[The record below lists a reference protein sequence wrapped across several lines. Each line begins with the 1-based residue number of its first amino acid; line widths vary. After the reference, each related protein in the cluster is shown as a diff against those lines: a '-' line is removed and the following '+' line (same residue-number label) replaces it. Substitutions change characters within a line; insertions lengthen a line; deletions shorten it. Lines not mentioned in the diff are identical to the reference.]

1 MMLDL
6 DRKSF
11 SAYRFSEKFDWNRL
25 TFMTLEL
32 AAVEGTPLDFKDADR
47 PSMSVACSFLPVSLD
62 FEDTSVG
69 LSSCRNSS
77 QTESRNK
84 ELGTSSLADWINK
97 KFLFQN
103 SKTD

>member
-1 MMLDL
+1 MMVDL

-11 SAYRFSEKFDWNRL
+11 SVFRFSEKFDWNRL
-25 TFMTLEL
+25 TFITLEL
-32 AAVEGTPLDFKDADR
+32 AAVEGTPLGFTDADR

-77 QTESRNK
+77 
-84 ELGTSSLADWINK
+84 
-97 KFLFQN
+97 
-103 SKTD
+103 